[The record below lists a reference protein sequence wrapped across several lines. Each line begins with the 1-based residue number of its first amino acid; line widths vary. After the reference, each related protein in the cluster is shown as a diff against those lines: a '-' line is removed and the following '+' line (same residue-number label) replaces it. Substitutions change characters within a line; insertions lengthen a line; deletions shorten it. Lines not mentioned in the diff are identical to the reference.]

1 MRWRPPTAR
10 DMIMI
15 MIFRDIITEY
25 HDIYHEYHYHY
36 HDILINKLGGRS
48 SSAVASRGIAMDA
61 MVEEIDDGIFGYCG
75 SPVNYGE
82 RLS

>member
-1 MRWRPPTAR
+1 MINRDNEVAAATAR

-36 HDILINKLGGRS
+36 HDILIKLGGRS
-48 SSAVASRGIAMDA
+48 SSAVGESRWMRWSRRSMTEFLAT
-61 MVEEIDDGIFGYCG
+61 V
-75 SPVNYGE
+75 V
-82 RLS
+82 RL

>member
-1 MRWRPPTAR
+1 MIFITNIIII
-10 DMIMI
+10 IMI
-15 MIFRDIITEY
+15 S
-25 HDIYHEYHYHY
+25 
-36 HDILINKLGGRS
+36 LSNS
-48 SSAVASRGIAMDA
+48 VADRPVGSRGIAMDA

>member
-1 MRWRPPTAR
+1 
-10 DMIMI
+10 MIMI
-15 MIFRDIITEY
+15 MIFRDIITEFY
-25 HDIYHEYHYHY
+25 DIYHEYHYHY
-36 HDILINKLGGRS
+36 HDILIKLGGRS
-48 SSAVASRGIAMDA
+48 SSAVGESRSMDA